1 MMRIAVLALILYSR
15 AALAGMPALEPVS
28 SGELTVSLPKGWK
41 ITTDASKGIFLAQR
55 DPARKDAPAVLVMV
69 QASGVT
75 ATEDQLLDAV
85 AAMVARDLKVVER
98 QALPGGGSVLVGDGR
113 AGDVPV
119 RVGVLAVAGNGGA
132 IVALLASRSDEFDGL
147 GGVNL
152 LTTMLKSIGATAPP
166 PAPAAAG
173 VPRGLTVKDFAGFWT
188 TESTTI
194 SNYANRSTGAY
205 AGYRSIGHSNS
216 YTFGADGSMKLKY
229 NYVTTG
235 IGGARQVAG
244 EQSCKVR
251 FAPNGLLEMTC
262 DVNGAPSTQWY
273 AVRGW
278 TDSPEQT
285 VMILNGPWR
294 PRADGTFDPDA
305 LAPDKATNLSES
317 WFRKKK

>member
-1 MMRIAVLALILYSR
+1 GQTKSDQIFTLTRDISPVPPLCKMMRIAVLALILYSR

-132 IVALLASRSDEFDGL
+132 IVALLASRSD
-147 GGVNL
+147 
-152 LTTMLKSIGATAPP
+152 
-166 PAPAAAG
+166 
-173 VPRGLTVKDFAGFWT
+173 
-188 TESTTI
+188 
-194 SNYANRSTGAY
+194 
-205 AGYRSIGHSNS
+205 
-216 YTFGADGSMKLKY
+216 
-229 NYVTTG
+229 
-235 IGGARQVAG
+235 
-244 EQSCKVR
+244 
-251 FAPNGLLEMTC
+251 
-262 DVNGAPSTQWY
+262 
-273 AVRGW
+273 
-278 TDSPEQT
+278 
-285 VMILNGPWR
+285 
-294 PRADGTFDPDA
+294 
-305 LAPDKATNLSES
+305 
-317 WFRKKK
+317 